1 MLNLL
6 IVGGTGSL
14 GHTLVNRYLE
24 NYNIY
29 IYSRDENKQWHMKN
43 QYNSPNLHF
52 IIGDISDRD
61 RILNTLNTVRPTY
74 IIVAAALKHIDIC
87 EYNTYSS
94 IKTNVNG
101 IQNVMEC
108 ITNFERP
115 ELDCVLFVSTDKAC
129 SPVNVYGMCKALSER
144 IVIEK
149 SLDNKTNTRFV
160 VVRYGN
166 VLSSRGSLLPKF
178 HEIGKDQSKHSFPI
192 THKDM
197 TRFFM
202 NLEQSVDLIH
212 HAMIKGV
219 SGCIYI
225 PNLPSYKIDDIAK
238 IFSQKYDKS
247 IVYTSLRPGEKMH
260 EELINEMEMIR
271 TKNDGLYYVIYP
283 PYNPPSQPIQN
294 LIVYT
299 SLTHLSNDKDILQTF
314 VNNSV

>member
-6 IVGGTGSL
+6 IIGGTGSL
-14 GHTLVNRYLE
+14 GHTLVNRYLKT
-24 NYNIY
+24 YNIY
-29 IYSRDENKQWHMKN
+29 VYSRDENKQWHMKN
-43 QYNSPNLHF
+43 HYNAPNLYF
-52 IIGDISDRD
+52 IIGDISDSE
-61 RILNTLNTVRPTY
+61 RIRSTLNSVRPTY
-74 IIVAAALKHIDIC
+74 IIVAAALKHIDVC

-101 IQNVMEC
+101 IQNIMEC
-108 ITNFERP
+108 ITNFERH

-149 SLDNKTNTRFV
+149 SLDKRTNTRFV

-178 HEIGKDQSKHSFPI
+178 HEIGKDTTKHSFPV

-202 NLEQSVDLIH
+202 NLEQSVDLID
-212 HAMIKGV
+212 HAMIKGL

-225 PNLPSYKIDDIAK
+225 PNLPSYRIEDIAK
-238 IFSQKYDKS
+238 IFSEKYQKP
-247 IVYTSLRPGEKMH
+247 IEYTSLRPGEKMH
-260 EELINEMEMIR
+260 EELINNMEMIR
-271 TKNDGLYYVIYP
+271 TKNDGKYYVIYP
-283 PYNPPSQPIQN
+283 PYNPPQKSIQN
-294 LIVYT
+294 LTAYT
-299 SLTHLSNDKDILQTF
+299 SFTHLSDDKNELQKF
-314 VNNSV
+314 VNDSE